1 MQIMY
6 DLREVII
13 KQDSI
18 TKRITLKRF
27 CEIVDSKLKDFA
39 IKNPNTWINLTV
51 K

>member
-6 DLREVII
+6 DLKGVSL
-13 KQDSI
+13 KQDNLN
-18 TKRITLKRF
+18 KRITFKRF

-39 IKNPNTWINLTV
+39 IKNPNTWINLEV